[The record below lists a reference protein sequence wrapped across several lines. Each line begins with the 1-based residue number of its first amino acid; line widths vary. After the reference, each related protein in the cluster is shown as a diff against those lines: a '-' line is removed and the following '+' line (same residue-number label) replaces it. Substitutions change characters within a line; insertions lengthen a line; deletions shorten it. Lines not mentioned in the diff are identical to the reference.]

1 MPELKL
7 ERTGEVIESSP
18 SPRPSPAGRGGSLAF
33 LQSSILNWRLERGSA
48 PWWLRGLIPVLA
60 ILITFV
66 LTAALLSLVGA
77 NPFQAFYGMIIRPL
91 STPVSALEVLV
102 QATPLLLTGGA
113 VLFAF
118 RGGYYNIGAEGQLY
132 AGALA
137 AAWIGQLPLAFSLPA
152 PLVLGLMLLGSF
164 AAGMLWALLPALLR
178 TRWHVDEVV
187 TTLLLNAVMLYLIS
201 AILQGPWLDPVT
213 FWPQSPRLAPAAQY
227 PVLVTDSRVHLGLLV
242 GLVVL
247 AVLAWIITRTPFG
260 LRLRAVGLNPRA
272 AGFMGVNVSRTV
284 LIAALVSGGI
294 AGLAGMG
301 EVAGIHHRLL
311 QDISNNFGYSGIV
324 VATLGALNPLG
335 AGLAA
340 LFIALIGVGGQSVS
354 QQMGIPTFLSDVVQ
368 ATLLLSTLGLLLLT
382 GYRLRKQSET
392 LWTKP

>member
-1 MPELKL
+1 
-7 ERTGEVIESSP
+7 
-18 SPRPSPAGRGGSLAF
+18 
-33 LQSSILNWRLERGSA
+33 
-48 PWWLRGLIPVLA
+48 VLA
-60 ILITFV
+60 IGVTFV
-66 LTAALLSLVGA
+66 LTAALLGLMAA
-77 NPFQAFYGMIIRPL
+77 NPFQAFYAMLIEPL
-91 STPVSALEVLV
+91 SAPVSALEVLV
-102 QATPLLLTGGA
+102 KATPLLLTGGA

-137 AAWIGQLPLAFSLPA
+137 AAWICQLPLAFALPA
-152 PLVLGLMLLGSF
+152 PIVISLMLLGSF
-164 AAGMLWALLPALLR
+164 LAGMAWALVPALLR
-178 TRWHVDEVV
+178 TRWNVDEVV

-213 FWPQSPRLAPAAQY
+213 FWPQSRLMAPAAQY

-247 AVLAWIITRTPFG
+247 AGLGWVMARTPFG
-260 LRLRAVGLNPRA
+260 LRLRAVGLNRTA
-272 AGFMGVNVSRTV
+272 AAFMGVNVGRTV

-311 QDISNNFGYSGIV
+311 EDISANYGYSGIV
-324 VATLGALNPLG
+324 VATLGALNPFG

-340 LFIALIGVGGQSVS
+340 LFIGLVNVGGQSVS
-354 QQMGIPTFLSDVVQ
+354 QQMGVPTFLADVVQ
-368 ATLLLSTLGLLLLT
+368 ATLLLATLALLLLT
-382 GYRLRKQSET
+382 GYRLRARST
-392 LWTKP
+392 AVWTKP

>member
-1 MPELKL
+1 MTAQPTTAPAKPKRL
-7 ERTGEVIESSP
+7 TG
-18 SPRPSPAGRGGSLAF
+18 G
-33 LQSSILNWRLERGSA
+33 WRLERGSA

-66 LTAALLSLVGA
+66 LTAALLSLVAA
-77 NPFQAFYGMIIRPL
+77 NPFQAFYGMLIEPL
-91 STPVSALEVLV
+91 SAPVSALEVLV

-137 AAWIGQLPLAFSLPA
+137 AAWIGQLPLAHSLPA

-178 TRWHVDEVV
+178 TRWKVDEVV

-213 FWPQSPRLAPAAQY
+213 FWPQSPRIAPAAQY

-242 GLVVL
+242 GLAVL
-247 AVLAWIITRTPFG
+247 AVLGWVIARTPFG
-260 LRLRAVGLNPRA
+260 LRLRAVGLNARA
-272 AGFMGVNVSRTV
+272 AGFMGVNVGRTV

-340 LFIALIGVGGQSVS
+340 LFIALIEVGGQSVS
-354 QQMGIPTFLSDVVQ
+354 QQMGIPTFLADVVQ
-368 ATLLLSTLGLLLLT
+368 ATLLLSTLGLLLLS
-382 GYRLRKQSET
+382 GYRLRRKN
-392 LWTKP
+392 P